1 MVPRIMAKTFKQ
13 LLAETKGQVPEI
25 SAEDVK
31 KRIDAKDGTT
41 VLDIREKD
49 ETTQGHLPSTTLI
62 PRGFLELR
70 VEEKFP
76 DKTKPVIVY
85 CAGGTRSLLAARA
98 LKELGYEQVS
108 SMAGGFNKWK
118 ELGYPFVVPQ
128 ALDASM
134 RRRYDR
140 HLVIPEVGEEGQLK
154 LVNAKVLLIGAGGLG
169 SPIGIYLAAAGIG
182 TIGIVDSDVVDESNL
197 QRQILHTTAGVGT
210 PKVDSAERAIHALNP
225 HVKVRK
231 FHERLT
237 SENVMRIFDG
247 FDVVVDGS
255 DNFATR
261 YLVNDACVL
270 KKIPNVHGSIFR
282 FEGQVT
288 VFAPNLGGPCY
299 RCLYAEPPPPD
310 LAPNCNDAG
319 VLGVLPGIVG
329 LLEATETI
337 KLILGKGRTLVGR
350 MVALDALETTFRE
363 FKLRRDPECVMCSD
377 SAVFKGFIDYD
388 EFCAAR
394 A

>member
-49 ETTQGHLPSTTLI
+49 ETTQGHLPSTTLL

-128 ALDASM
+128 ALDAAM

-182 TIGIVDSDVVDESNL
+182 TIGIIDSDVVDESNL
-197 QRQILHTTAGVGT
+197 QRQILHTTASVGT
-210 PKVDSAERAIHALNP
+210 PKVDSAERAILALNP

-363 FKLRRDPECVMCSD
+363 FKLRRDPECVMCSEK
-377 SAVFKGFIDYD
+377 AVFKGFIDYD